1 MKAISTILTIT
12 FTFFVAAVNA
22 QTKFTFNNNEET
34 ISNIAALNTIGN
46 NSSELQFERNANG
59 ASIQWQTAKESNT
72 SHFELQISYDNQT
85 FETIKKIAAS
95 DVTAWLTNYQ
105 AKFSRTYLSEEKVFY
120 RIKTV
125 FNNGDEVYTN
135 SSAFTVTIGNEMSY
149 VSIH

>member
-22 QTKFTFNNNEET
+22 QTKFTINNNGET
-34 ISNIAALNTIGN
+34 INNIAVLNTMGN
-46 NSSELQFERNANG
+46 NGSELKFEKSANG
-59 ASIQWQTAKESNT
+59 ASVQWQTLKESNT
-72 SHFELQISYDNQT
+72 SHFELQISYDNQS

-95 DVTAWLTNYQ
+95 DVTAWSTNYQ
-105 AKFSRTYLSEEKVFY
+105 TRFSRTYISGEKVYY

-125 FNNGDEVYTN
+125 FNNGDELYTN
-135 SSAFTVTIGNEMSY
+135 SSAFTVTIGNDVSY

>member
-95 DVTAWLTNYQ
+95 DVTAWLTNYK